1 MILEPFPSFL
11 KGCIIKL
18 NKLFIED
25 NEKEWKL
32 RLEEVKKYIDKD
44 EEEFK
49 LRLEEVK
56 KYIDKNNKLPPAW
69 YDEYNDIYG
78 DGYWISLQKKN
89 YKKNQQIMSNPDIRK
104 LWEAFI
110 TEYQEYIDKNN
121 ELPLA
126 KYSDYCGVFYWIS
139 VQKKNYKKNQ
149 QIMSNPD
156 IRKLWEEFI
165 NEYQEYFPDNHA
177 IPTPSKKSIT
187 IVINKNIKKETDKER
202 RVRIS
207 YEYQE
212 LTKKMVIQKSETTFN
227 MFKKEPKLW
236 EQYHDARDFSFKGY
250 DQLEVPVNKIIK
262 YLETKK
268 NHRLKILDLG
278 CGRNYIKEYFKDNKK
293 FTITGYDYISCNGS
307 KVADISNLEDE
318 EDETIDVCIYSQ
330 SLMGNN
336 WKGYLDEGKR
346 ILRYNGEMIISESS
360 ERYEIIKDYLVE
372 LDMKIINEEY
382 DKNKRWFYINVIKQ

>member
-1 MILEPFPSFL
+1 
-11 KGCIIKL
+11 
-18 NKLFIED
+18 
-25 NEKEWKL
+25 
-32 RLEEVKKYIDKD
+32 
-44 EEEFK
+44 
-49 LRLEEVK
+49 
-56 KYIDKNNKLPPAW
+56 
-69 YDEYNDIYG
+69 
-78 DGYWISLQKKN
+78 
-89 YKKNQQIMSNPDIRK
+89 
-104 LWEAFI
+104 
-110 TEYQEYIDKNN
+110 
-121 ELPLA
+121 
-126 KYSDYCGVFYWIS
+126 
-139 VQKKNYKKNQ
+139 
-149 QIMSNPD
+149 MSNPD

-177 IPTPSKKSIT
+177 IPTPSNKSIN
-187 IVINKNIKKETDKER
+187 IVINYNVKKETDEER

-207 YEYQE
+207 SEYQE

-262 YLETKK
+262 YLEIKK